1 MISGGGGFA
10 VVILLCF
17 GISGGMVGRMKGGSF
32 WTWFLISF
40 CVPFIGLACAVFYR
54 WDNRELRRQCPQCG
68 KVIKLH
74 DAVCMRCGE
83 ELEFPEHALASE
95 TTMATSRSPGARA

>member
-32 WTWFLISF
+32 WTWFMISF
-40 CVPFIGLACAVFYR
+40 CVPFIGLLTAVLYR
-54 WDNRELRRQCPQCG
+54 FDNEELRRQCPNCG
-68 KVIKLH
+68 RVVKLY
-74 DAVCMRCGE
+74 DAVCMGCSE
-83 ELEFPEHALASE
+83 ELEFPETALASE
-95 TTMATSRSPGARA
+95 AAMARKTA

>member
-17 GISGGMVGRMKGGSF
+17 GVSGGMVGRMKGGSF

-40 CVPFIGLACAVFYR
+40 CVPFIGLLTAVLYR
-54 WDNRELRRQCPQCG
+54 HEDTELRRQCPGCG
-68 KVIKLH
+68 RVVKLH
-74 DAVCMRCGE
+74 DAVCMNCAE
-83 ELEFPEHALASE
+83 ELEFPDTAIASE
-95 TTMATSRSPGARA
+95 AAMAQRAALH